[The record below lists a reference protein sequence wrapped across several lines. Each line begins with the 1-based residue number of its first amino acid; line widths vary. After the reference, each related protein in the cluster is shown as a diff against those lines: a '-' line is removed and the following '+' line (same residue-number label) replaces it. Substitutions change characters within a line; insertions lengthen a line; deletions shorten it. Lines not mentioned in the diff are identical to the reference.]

1 MNAENKYENL
11 IFYDV
16 DTQKDFMNR
25 DGALFISA
33 LEEATESDVPYGA
46 EKIKPNLAL
55 LENYRTEKGIRKMGS
70 RDRHFPHDLELSRV
84 GGPFPDHCMDKT
96 EGLERISETTT
107 DAVYLEHKIGEEEC
121 GRAIYKNYSE
131 LELEEIA
138 ASGKNIIFEKQ
149 HYDVFTNPATE
160 KVIAGAD
167 VKKAIVYGVAT
178 DYCDRAA
185 VIGMLER
192 GVEVYFVIDAAKEVN
207 INFQGEVDMLFG
219 RNAIAEMVEAGAKPI
234 TTENVLAEMYLRH

>member
-1 MNAENKYENL
+1 MGKSPTLEFDSKWDLSPAPESTGHINL
-11 IFYDV
+11 KDQYD
-16 DTQKDFMNR
+16 
-25 DGALFISA
+25 LFIGGKW
-33 LEEATESDVPYGA
+33 V
-46 EKIKPNLAL
+46 KPSSKK
-55 LENYRTEKGIRKMGS
+55 YFDTI
-70 RDRHFPHDLELSRV
+70 
-84 GGPFPDHCMDKT
+84 
-96 EGLERISETTT
+96 
-107 DAVYLEHKIGEEEC
+107 
-121 GRAIYKNYSE
+121 
-131 LELEEIA
+131 
-138 ASGKNIIFEKQ
+138 
-149 HYDVFTNPATE
+149 NPATE